1 MESKETYDEEYENIA
16 VHKSHTV
23 TYLQPKTCN
32 GRMAAQ
38 GTEDERT
45 RPVEEQN
52 HGEFTH
58 SRRATG
64 AKGGNQAIQ

>member
-1 MESKETYDEEYENIA
+1 MESNETYDEEYENIA

-45 RPVEEQN
+45 RPVEE
-52 HGEFTH
+52 
-58 SRRATG
+58 
-64 AKGGNQAIQ
+64 